1 MAVIPKKIM
10 FAMSDTGG
18 GHRSAAEAISAALDR
33 NHHVESAIV
42 DLLRIT
48 DFPVLKKAPEI
59 YDYCSKNHLW
69 LNNFFFRRTNSI
81 SRISTLTKMVY
92 FQCRQNIERNLAI
105 IQPDA
110 VVAVHPLVIGL
121 LRLTRKMSRS
131 TWPIITVVTDLV
143 TIHASW
149 ATPGAD
155 LYLVPTQEAVSSL
168 IKYGIPS
175 SRIIYAG
182 FPIHPKFVL
191 SELTQQQARTELGIE
206 ADRFTVLLTGGG
218 VGAGNMNEWLAA
230 LENECQGKQIL
241 VVTGNNRDLYHE
253 LVKRKK
259 YTKHLY
265 VYGFVSNMETLM
277 TASDVV
283 VSKAGPGTIMEG
295 VATNRPLIITAA
307 VGIQETGNIEY
318 IKKNCLGHY
327 CPSPLEACN
336 IINLL
341 AEKAKASGPDVCKGE
356 SVITDGSMRIADII
370 LQQLNAKTLTVGP
383 LKQENGNNS
392 LGA

>member
-1 MAVIPKKIM
+1 MAIIPKKVM

-18 GHRSAAEAISAALDR
+18 GHRSAAEAIIAALDKE
-33 NHHVESAIV
+33 NDVKSAIV

-48 DFPVLKKAPEI
+48 DFPGLKQAPEI

-69 LNNFFFRRTNSI
+69 LNNFFFRKTNSI
-81 SRISTLTKMVY
+81 SRINTLTKMVY
-92 FQCRQNIERNLAI
+92 FQCRQNIQRQLAM

-110 VVAVHPLVIGL
+110 VVAVHPLVTGL
-121 LRLTRKMSRS
+121 LRLTRKMSHS

-155 LYLVPTQEAVSSL
+155 LYLVPTQEACNSL
-168 IKYGIPS
+168 VKYGIPG
-175 SRIIYAG
+175 SRIIYSG
-182 FPIHPKFVL
+182 FPIHPKFVH
-191 SELTQQQARTELGIE
+191 SELTQDQTRQELGIE
-206 ADRFTVLLTGGG
+206 SNRYTVLLTGGG
-218 VGAGNMNEWLAA
+218 VGAGNMGEWLAA
-230 LENECQGKQIL
+230 LENECRGKQIL
-241 VVTGNNRDLYHE
+241 VVTGNNRDLYDE
-253 LVKRKK
+253 LVKRKR
-259 YTKHLY
+259 YTDHLH

-295 VATNRPLIITAA
+295 VAMNRPLIITAA

-318 IKKNCLGHY
+318 VRKNRLGHY
-327 CPSPLEACN
+327 CPSPLEACKT
-336 IINLL
+336 INLL
-341 AEKAKASGPDVCKGE
+341 AEKANDIGRNVCE
-356 SVITDGSMRIADII
+356 RETVVTDGSRHIADII
-370 LQQLNAKTLTVGP
+370 LQQLKAGTAIADP
-383 LKQENGNNS
+383 LKQESNS